1 LDRRLWKTFTRG
13 EAHVEIVERLAG
25 DVTILELKGKLALGD
40 GAELLR
46 NSVNTL
52 TGQGRVK
59 LVFHLE
65 GVPFVDSAGLGE
77 IVRAHTAAKRL
88 SGALKLVKPTQRIV
102 DLLTIT
108 KVRNILEVF
117 DSEDAALKSFS

>member
-1 LDRRLWKTFTRG
+1 M
-13 EAHVEIVERLAG
+13 EIVERVAG

-40 GAELLR
+40 GAEMLR

-59 LVFHLE
+59 LVFQLE

-77 IVRAHTAAKRL
+77 IVRTHTAAKRL

-117 DSEDAALKSFS
+117 DSEDAALKSFA

>member
-1 LDRRLWKTFTRG
+1 VD
-13 EAHVEIVERLAG
+13 IVERVTG

-46 NSVNTL
+46 SSVNSL

-59 LVFHLE
+59 LVLHLE

-77 IVRAHTAAKRL
+77 IVRAHTAAKRG
-88 SGALKLVKPTQRIV
+88 SGALKLVKPTQRIL

-108 KVRNILEVF
+108 KVRNILETF
-117 DSEDAALKSFS
+117 DSEEAALKSFA